1 MRPRYTLPPAALLL
15 GCTASVLWVAQGT
28 YLTLLAKSHAAA
40 SGISEAT
47 VLGQFNGEFWSIMAS
62 NQGKAGDFPPG
73 TLRLLF
79 LAFLVCMTFGTIII
93 SLLREPAAK
102 QHHSPIDDLNER
114 ESTFVTMLGLLQ
126 SRRTQLLLPVM
137 VYTGLQQAF
146 IWGDFTRD
154 IISPHMGLAWVP
166 GVMAIYGGSDAISSA
181 AAGFLASSIK
191 SLRCVLAI
199 GITAQ
204 LVVALLLFWHR
215 SEPVSIILSAV
226 LWGMGDAVCNTNMS
240 ALLGALYSGK
250 IEAAFAQWRTWQSA
264 ATSLVFFASPHILM
278 PWKLLMLGTLGIL
291 SLAALLALRGTDDD
305 MAGSG

>member
-1 MRPRYTLPPAALLL
+1 MRP
-15 GCTASVLWVAQGT
+15 
-28 YLTLLAKSHAAA
+28 A

-62 NQGKAGDFPPG
+62 NQLLGNLLAMLILSHNGKAGAISPG
-73 TLRLLF
+73 TMRLLF

-93 SLLREPAAK
+93 ALLREPAAK
-102 QHHSPIDDLNER
+102 QHQLPVDDLKER
-114 ESTFVTMLGLLQ
+114 ESTLVTMLGLLK

-191 SLRCVLAI
+191 SLCWIFAI
-199 GITAQ
+199 GIVAQ
-204 LVVALLLFWHR
+204 LVVMLLLFWHR
-215 SEPVSIILSAV
+215 WEPVSIILSAI

-240 ALLGALYSGK
+240 ALLGALYSGRT
-250 IEAAFAQWRTWQSA
+250 EAAFAQWRTWQSA
-264 ATSLVFFASPHILM
+264 ATSLVFFASPHVSM
-278 PWKLLMLGTLGIL
+278 PWKLLTLGTLGIS
-291 SLAALLALRGTDDD
+291 SLAALLAVRGTDDD
-305 MAGSG
+305 MAGPG